1 MAGATASAKFTGSY
15 KFKLPDKF
23 TNQDWVRYLISA
35 VRRETKKRWQPKS
48 YVSGTWVRA
57 INDRVKSGVEPIRV
71 ALMLD
76 ALALD
81 WRNNSLELPWRLL
94 SPERIYRELNGR
106 PAWVWRAI
114 WFARFAASDK
124 EVDYYRFHL
133 LRAEIALAQPEGVAG
148 RANIL
153 LDAKKS
159 LLSAEN
165 RIAAEK
171 RHPLFRLHIMK
182 DEHEAN

>member
-1 MAGATASAKFTGSY
+1 MAGATASARFTGSY
-15 KFKLPDKF
+15 RFKLPDKF
-23 TNQDWVRYLISA
+23 TSQDWVQYLKSA
-35 VRRETKKRWQPKS
+35 VRRETGKRWQPKA
-48 YVSGTWVRA
+48 YVTSTWVRA

-81 WRNNSLELPWRLL
+81 WRANSQELPWRLL

-106 PAWVWRAI
+106 PGWVWRAI
-114 WFARFAASDK
+114 WFARFAKSDR
-124 EVDYYRFHL
+124 EVRYYRFHL
-133 LRAEIALAQPEGVAG
+133 LRAGIALAQPEGVTG

-153 LDAKKS
+153 LDSKKS
-159 LLSAEN
+159 LLTAEN

-171 RHPLFRLHIMK
+171 RHPLFRLHVLK
-182 DEHEAN
+182 EEYDKA